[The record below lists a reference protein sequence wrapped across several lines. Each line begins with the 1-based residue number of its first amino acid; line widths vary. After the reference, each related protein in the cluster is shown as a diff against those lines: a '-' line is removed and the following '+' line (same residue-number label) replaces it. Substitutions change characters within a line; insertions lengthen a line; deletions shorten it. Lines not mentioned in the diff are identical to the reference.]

1 MKNNKVIY
9 LVLLILFFLLCWH
22 FAVIF
27 FHLNKT
33 LYPTPSRV
41 FSSFFESKNLFLDL
55 QTSLLRLLLGS
66 VVGIVSGILFGI
78 ITGHFS
84 HINEIF
90 GTFTNFFRFIPPLA
104 LVPLFLLWFGIGE
117 GSKIGLLAWTCFF
130 PVWISTYNGVKN
142 LENKYYYVA
151 KSLEIRGFYFL
162 REVLFKGS
170 LNYILN
176 GTRIGIGIAFS
187 VLIAAEMIGAYAG
200 LGYRIFFLQS
210 VYRVDMMIAY
220 IVVLGSLGIII
231 DRLFVLLSKK
241 LTPWKND
248 E

>member
-1 MKNNKVIY
+1 MKNKRRY
-9 LVLLILFFLLCWH
+9 LFLLIFSVLIVWESLILLLNLNRTLF
-22 FAVIF
+22 
-27 FHLNKT
+27 
-33 LYPTPSRV
+33 PTPSSI
-41 FSSFFESKNLFLDL
+41 FTSFFKAGALLLDL
-55 QTSLLRLLLGS
+55 RVSLLRLLFGS
-66 VVGIVSGILFGI
+66 VVGIISGILFGI
-78 ITGHFS
+78 ITGHSSQF
-84 HINEIF
+84 NETF
-90 GTFTNFFRFIPPLA
+90 GKFANFFRFIPPLA

-142 LENKYYYVA
+142 LENKYYLVA
-151 KSLEIRGFYFL
+151 KSLDIRGFYFI

-176 GTRIGIGIAFS
+176 GARIGIGIAFS

-210 VYRVDMMIAY
+210 VYRIDIMMAY
-220 IVVLGSLGIII
+220 LIILGILGVII
-231 DRLFVLLSKK
+231 DGSFVLLAKK

>member
-1 MKNNKVIY
+1 MKNNKSLYLIL
-9 LVLLILFFLLCWH
+9 LVLFVLIGWQ
-22 FAVIF
+22 FAVSLF
-27 FHLNKT
+27 NLNKT
-33 LYPTPSRV
+33 LYPTPISV
-41 FSSFFESKNLFLDL
+41 FKSFFELENLFLDL
-55 QTSLLRLLLGS
+55 QMSLLRLLSGS
-66 VVGIVSGILFGI
+66 FVGIISGILFGI

-84 HINEIF
+84 QINETF
-90 GTFTNFFRFIPPLA
+90 GKFTNFFRFVPPLA

-117 GSKIGLLAWTCFF
+117 SSKIGLLAWTCFF

-142 LENKYYYVA
+142 LENKYYFVA
-151 KSLEIRGFYFL
+151 KSLDIKGFYFI

-176 GTRIGIGIAFS
+176 GARIGIGIAFS
-187 VLIAAEMIGAYAG
+187 VLVAAEMIGAYAG

-210 VYRVDMMIAY
+210 VYRVDIMIAY
-220 IVVLGSLGIII
+220 IIILGILGLII
-231 DRLFVLLSKK
+231 DRSFVLISKK

>member
-1 MKNNKVIY
+1 MKNKKTY
-9 LVLLILFFLLCWH
+9 LFLLILSVLFIWEFIILL
-22 FAVIF
+22 
-27 FHLNKT
+27 LNLNRT
-33 LYPTPSRV
+33 LFPTPLSV
-41 FSSFFESKNLFLDL
+41 FTSFFEAKSLFLDIKV
-55 QTSLLRLLLGS
+55 SLLRLLFGS
-66 VVGIVSGILFGI
+66 FMGIISGILFGM

-84 HINEIF
+84 QINETF
-90 GTFTNFFRFIPPLA
+90 GKFTNFFRFIPPLA

-130 PVWISTYNGVKN
+130 PAWISTYNGVKN
-142 LENKYYYVA
+142 LENKYYLVA
-151 KSLEIRGFYFL
+151 KSLNIGGFYFI

-176 GTRIGIGIAFS
+176 GARIGIGIAFS

-210 VYRVDMMIAY
+210 VYRVDIMVAY
-220 IVVLGSLGIII
+220 IITLGILGIII

-241 LTPWKND
+241 ITPWKND

>member
-1 MKNNKVIY
+1 MKNNNSIY
-9 LVLLILFFLLCWH
+9 LILLVLFVLVGWQ
-22 FAVIF
+22 FAVGLF
-27 FHLNKT
+27 NLNKT
-33 LYPTPSRV
+33 LYPTLISV
-41 FSSFFESKNLFLDL
+41 FTSIFGADNLFLDL
-55 QTSLLRLLLGS
+55 QISLLRLLSGS
-66 VVGIVSGILFGI
+66 IIGIIIGILFGV

-84 HINEIF
+84 KINETF
-90 GTFTNFFRFIPPLA
+90 GKFTNFFRFIPPLA

-117 GSKIGLLAWTCFF
+117 SSKIGLLAWSCFF

-142 LENKYYYVA
+142 LENKYCFVA
-151 KSLEIRGFYFL
+151 KSLDLKGFYFI

-170 LNYILN
+170 LDYILN
-176 GTRIGIGIAFS
+176 GARIGIGIAFS

-220 IVVLGSLGIII
+220 IIILGILGVII
-231 DRLFVLLSKK
+231 DRSFVLISKK

>member
-1 MKNNKVIY
+1 MKNNKPIY
-9 LVLLILFFLLCWH
+9 LILLILFVLICWQ
-22 FAVIF
+22 FVVIV

-33 LYPTPSRV
+33 LYPTPIGV
-41 FSSFFESKNLFLDL
+41 FTSIFESNNLFLDL
-55 QTSLLRLLLGS
+55 QISLLRLLSGS
-66 VVGIVSGILFGI
+66 VIGIIFGILFGI

-84 HINEIF
+84 QINETF
-90 GTFTNFFRFIPPLA
+90 GKFTNFFRFIPPLA

-117 GSKIGLLAWTCFF
+117 SSKIGLLTWSCFF
-130 PVWISTYNGVKN
+130 PVWISTYNGAKN
-142 LENKYYYVA
+142 LENKYYFVA
-151 KSLEIRGFYFL
+151 KSLDIKRFYFI
-162 REVLFKGS
+162 REILFKGS

-176 GTRIGIGIAFS
+176 GARIGIGIAFS

-220 IVVLGSLGIII
+220 IIILGILGIII
-231 DRLFVLLSKK
+231 DRSFVLISKK
-241 LTPWKND
+241 LMPWKND